1 MMFGGNLF
9 KAGRVSKERY
19 NEIVASLIP
28 VLDKHFGNAYRI
40 PVAYRE
46 KIDYGDVDIILD
58 AGYVQNNL
66 TWERELFDDL
76 GIEGLYDVHRVRN
89 VVSML
94 YMNFQVDIFLVGS
107 RRLESTY
114 NFMSYNILG
123 NLVGRLYHK
132 FNLRYGEDGLFYVL
146 RGFNNHISKEISVTR
161 DMEKMLTFVGL
172 SYERWK
178 QGFDNLQQI
187 FDYVISSKYFCSNSY
202 DEKYFNVQKR
212 ATERPDFLKF
222 LDYLKENSI
231 DKNYPFDRNKDIYL
245 DEIDEFFRTDLKTAN
260 AEHKAKQLVIE
271 EVSKKFNGKIV
282 MEILGVD
289 GGEKLGKF
297 IGSYKNSKDDKF
309 NEFILAS
316 TEKEI
321 ETDILNYW
329 HGNLLNE

>member
-1 MMFGGNLF
+1 MFGGNLF

-40 PVAYRE
+40 PIAYHE
-46 KIDYGDVDIILD
+46 KADYGDVDIILD
-58 AGYVQNNL
+58 AGYVQNNQ

-89 VVSML
+89 VISML

-114 NFMSYNILG
+114 NFMCYNILG
-123 NLVGRLYHK
+123 NLIGRLYHK

-161 DMEKMLTFVGL
+161 DMEKMLSFVGL
-172 SYERWK
+172 SYGRWK
-178 QGFDNLQQI
+178 MGFNTLPEI
-187 FDYVISSKYFCSNSY
+187 FDYVISSTYFCSNSY

-222 LDYLKENSI
+222 LDYLKKNNI

-245 DEIDEFFRTDLKTAN
+245 DEIDEFFGTDLKTAN
-260 AEHKAKQLVIE
+260 AEHQAKQLVLE
-271 EVSKKFNGKIV
+271 EVSRKFNGRIV
-282 MEILGVD
+282 MKILELE
-289 GGEKLGKF
+289 GGEKLGQF
-297 IGSYKNSKDDKF
+297 IGKYKNVKGDNF
-309 NEFILAS
+309 NEFILS
-316 TEKEI
+316 SSEKEI
-321 ETDILNYW
+321 ENDIKNYW